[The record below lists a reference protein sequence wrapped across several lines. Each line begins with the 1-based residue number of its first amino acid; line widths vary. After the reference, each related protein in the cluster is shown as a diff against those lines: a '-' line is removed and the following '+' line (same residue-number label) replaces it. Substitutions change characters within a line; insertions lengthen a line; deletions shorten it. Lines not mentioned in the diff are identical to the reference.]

1 MEMSPSEEFRQV
13 RAAQNQ
19 GFFRG
24 VNERVEALSTGS
36 EVVLPMRYWVCEC
49 EDLSCTERMAMTVA
63 EYEEVRAHPSRFAVL
78 DGHVVPEVER
88 VVSATDRF
96 VVVEKFGA
104 AGTYA
109 AKHDPRSGSHVSH

>member
-1 MEMSPSEEFRQV
+1 MEMSSGEEARGL

-19 GFFRG
+19 AFFRG
-24 VNERVEALSTGS
+24 VNERVEALSTVS

-88 VVSATDRF
+88 VVSAADRF
-96 VVVEKFGA
+96 VVVEKIGA
-104 AGTYA
+104 GRTYA
-109 AKHDPRSGSHVSH
+109 AEHDPRSNSSA